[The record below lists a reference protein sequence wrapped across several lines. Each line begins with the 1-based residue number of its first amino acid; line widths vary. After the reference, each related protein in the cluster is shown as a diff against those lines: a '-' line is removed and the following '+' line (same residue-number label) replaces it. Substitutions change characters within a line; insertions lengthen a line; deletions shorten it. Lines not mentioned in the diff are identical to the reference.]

1 MQAEISM
8 QLSDED
14 KSRRCAASRR
24 GDLRF
29 WLGQKMQNGRWSD
42 PYSNETI
49 VWDFQAFGA
58 RVFDTL
64 VAQGP
69 KSILASK
76 SNSDTSCGVCMNI
89 NQAGS
94 KRLQLKGL
102 CPSIMRESI
111 FDTEYYVAGLVNERL
126 YFK

>member
-1 MQAEISM
+1 MQSEISF
-8 QLSDED
+8 QLSDEE

-29 WLGQKMQNGRWSD
+29 WLGQKKIKDRWAD

-58 RVFDTL
+58 RIFDTL

-76 SNSDTSCGVCMNI
+76 ANSDTSCAVCMNI
-89 NQAGS
+89 NQIGS

-102 CPSIMRESI
+102 CPTVMRESI
-111 FDTEYYVAGLVNERL
+111 FDTEYYVDGLVNARL